1 MASGKAGRFRFMSL
15 GMGIGAGYAI

>member
-15 GMGIGAGYAI
+15 GMGIGAGYAF